1 MLAEVVLTVVGAD
14 VLGVVVEAD
23 ALVAAVVETAELD
36 ADEALDETVELVVVV
51 LSVGATVVADAVR
64 GWVPA
69 EVGAVVGRLDVV
81 AVAVDVK
88 GVVVVGVV
96 EVVVVVV
103 VVRRVLTEGAAEVV
117 VELGLGGI
125 GN

>member
-1 MLAEVVLTVVGAD
+1 MLV
-14 VLGVVVEAD
+14 VVVEAD
-23 ALVAAVVETAELD
+23 VLVAAVVETAELD
-36 ADEALDETVELVVVV
+36 ADEALDETIELVVVV

-81 AVAVDVK
+81 AAAVDVE
-88 GVVVVGVV
+88 GVGVV
-96 EVVVVVV
+96 EVVDVVVVVV
-103 VVRRVLTEGAAEVV
+103 VVRRVLTEGAAEAV